1 MGNNGQLPP
10 QSQQPEQAGP
20 PGQARQPEQQ
30 GYYGWQYDQD
40 ADAGGQGRQQV
51 PPQQMPPAYPSPG
64 QQMPPAYPPPGQ
76 QSPTG
81 SPPRPYPN
89 QGQPGQQQ
97 RPPLPSRYQ
106 EPILDMGTSLG
117 YTQGMEY
124 QYFDAPQ
131 PSQALPVLRQERL
144 QQLREERLRRQQ
156 RRMPDVT
163 SVIQRKRQRQ
173 QPEAPPAPPAPPAG
187 APGWGPNAQ
196 PSMFA
201 GSPPQMP
208 PAQMSP
214 ARAMPPVEISP
225 SLARPAFSPPQ
236 APAQLS
242 PAQGL
247 EPARES
253 SQDTGM
259 IQRARIGKATMILTG
274 AFVVSRVLGLVRTS
288 MFAFVFG
295 TSSFSDAYLQ
305 AFLIP
310 DFIFNIVAGGAL
322 SSAFIPVFTN
332 YMIGKHDEKTA
343 WHIASAALNLAISI
357 MIALAGLAIIFAG
370 QLVPIYNHGVPASE
384 IVLITSLTRIMLL
397 QSIILGGG
405 VIVNSVLNAQQDFLL
420 PAIGTVLYNVGLII
434 GLLPGVVLAFHG
446 SRNDTFDVYAASWG
460 VVLGAFLQVAV
471 QIPGLVKVGMR
482 YKFTFDWRHSGVI
495 QIGRQMLPRILNA
508 GMLYFSTFVDRSLIL
523 LLVVVV
529 GADATN
535 GLITQYYQAFQL
547 VLLPLGI
554 FGMAVSTAAFPT
566 LAENVARGRFDRV
579 RGTILETL
587 RSILFMSVP
596 SSVGLIILGLPVI
609 QVLLEHGA
617 YTLADAQSTTVP
629 LGFFALGLAGLAA
642 VEILTRSFYA
652 LRDSVTPVIVSIA
665 QFLFKI
671 ALALMLIDFSVLG
684 STPDAKGALGMG
696 MLAFSTSIAALLEA
710 ATLLWLLHRRIRR
723 LEARP
728 QGLELR
734 GLAFFVGRLL
744 LASIAMAVVILLIRF
759 VLDAILVTTNEQRL
773 GFGGTL
779 IAFIKLLIEIFAGF
793 VVYMRVAHMLGIE
806 ELGPVKRVL
815 NRLKLSW
822 I

>member
-1 MGNNGQLPP
+1 MGNNGPVPSQP
-10 QSQQPEQAGP
+10 QQPQQPEQS
-20 PGQARQPEQQ
+20 GQP

-40 ADAGGQGRQQV
+40 ATPDGSAQRMNPQQV
-51 PPQQMPPAYPSPG
+51 PPVY
-64 QQMPPAYPPPGQ
+64 PPGQ
-76 QSPTG
+76 Q
-81 SPPRPYPN
+81 PPPGYPPHAYPG
-89 QGQPGQQQ
+89 QGQPGQMGAQQ

-106 EPILDMGTSLG
+106 EPVQDMGSSLG
-117 YTQGMEY
+117 YTQGMEF

-131 PSQALPVLRQERL
+131 PSQALPVLRQQRL
-144 QQLREERLRRQQ
+144 QQLREERMRRQQ
-156 RRMPDVT
+156 RRMVPDVT
-163 SVIQRKRQRQ
+163 SVIQRKGRQ
-173 QPEAPPAPPAPPAG
+173 QKSPPAAPAAPPQG
-187 APGWGPNAQ
+187 APGRGPNAQ

-201 GSPPQMP
+201 PPQMP
-208 PAQMSP
+208 PTQMSP
-214 ARAMPPVEISP
+214 AMAMPPVEVSP
-225 SLARPAFSPPQ
+225 SLARPAFSPAQ
-236 APAQLS
+236 APAPLS
-242 PAQGL
+242 PSQYAVSPDALESAQQ
-247 EPARES
+247 S

-259 IQRARIGKATMILTG
+259 IQRARIGRATMILTG
-274 AFVVSRVLGLVRTS
+274 AFVASRVLGLVRTS

-332 YMIGKHDEKTA
+332 YMIGKRDERTA
-343 WHIASAALNLAISI
+343 WHIASAALNLAISV
-357 MIALAGLAIIFAG
+357 MIGLAALAIIFAG

-384 IVLITSLTRIMLL
+384 ITLITALTRIMLL

-405 VIVNSVLNAQQDFLL
+405 VIVNSVLNAKQDFLL

-471 QIPGLVKVGMR
+471 QIPGLVKVGMK
-482 YKFTFDWRHSGVI
+482 YKLTFDWRHPGVI
-495 QIGRQMLPRILNA
+495 QIARQMLPRILNA

-523 LLVVVV
+523 LLIVVV
-529 GADATN
+529 GEQAAN
-535 GLITQYYQAFQL
+535 GLITRYYQAFQL

-617 YTLADAQSTTVP
+617 YTLKDAQSTTVP

-652 LRDSVTPVIVSIA
+652 LRDSVTPVVVSIA

-671 ALALMLIDFSVLG
+671 ALALILIDFSVLG
-684 STPDAKGALGMG
+684 TTPDAKGALGMG
-696 MLAFSTSIAALLEA
+696 MLALSTSIAALLEA
-710 ATLLWLLHRRIRR
+710 AVLLWLLHQRIRN
-723 LEARP
+723 LEEQP

-734 GLAFFVGRLL
+734 GLAFFTGRIL
-744 LASIAMAVVILLIRF
+744 LASLAMGVVILLVRF
-759 VLDAILVTTNEQRL
+759 VLDMILVTTSAQAL
-773 GFGGTL
+773 GIGGTL
-779 IAFIKLLIEIFAGF
+779 LAFIKLLIEIFAGF

>member
-1 MGNNGQLPP
+1 MGNNGQIPSQPQQPLPP
-10 QSQQPEQAGP
+10 EQPG
-20 PGQARQPEQQ
+20 QQ

-40 ADAGGQGRQQV
+40 AAPAPDG
-51 PPQQMPPAYPSPG
+51 PQMYPLQMS
-64 QQMPPAYPPPGQ
+64 PAYPPSGQ
-76 QSPTG
+76 Q
-81 SPPRPYPN
+81 PPPGYPPGYPPPAYPN
-89 QGQPGQQQ
+89 QGQPGQPGQQ
-97 RPPLPSRYQ
+97 GPQQYRPVPQRYQ
-106 EPILDMGTSLG
+106 EPIQDMGSSLS
-117 YTQGMEY
+117 YTQGMEF

-131 PSQALPVLRQERL
+131 PSQALPLLRQERL

-156 RRMPDVT
+156 RRVPDLT
-163 SVIQRKRQRQ
+163 SVIQRKGQKVPPKAPSAPLQ
-173 QPEAPPAPPAPPAG
+173 APPG
-187 APGWGPNAQ
+187 RGPNAQ
-196 PSMFA
+196 PSMYA
-201 GSPPQMP
+201 APPP
-208 PAQMSP
+208 VQMSP
-214 ARAMPPVEISP
+214 AMAIPPAEVSP
-225 SLARPAFSPPQ
+225 ARPAFPSQ
-236 APAQLS
+236 APQTQAQLS
-242 PAQGL
+242 PARSAVSPAEL
-247 EPARES
+247 ESAQAPA
-253 SQDTGM
+253 QDTGM
-259 IQRARIGKATMILTG
+259 IQRARIGRATMILTG
-274 AFVVSRVLGLVRTS
+274 AFVASRFLGLVRTS

-295 TSSFSDAYLQ
+295 TNSVSDAYLQ

-322 SSAFIPVFTN
+322 SSAFIPVFTH
-332 YMIGKHDEKTA
+332 YMIAEQDEKTA

-357 MIALAGLAIIFAG
+357 MICLAALAIIFAG
-370 QLVPIYNHGVPASE
+370 QLVPLYNHGVPASE
-384 IVLITSLTRIMLL
+384 ITLIIALTRIMLL

-405 VIVNSVLNAQQDFLL
+405 VIVNSVLNAKQDFLL

-460 VVLGAFLQVAV
+460 VVLGAVLQVAV

-482 YKFTFDWRHSGVI
+482 YKFTFNWKQPGVI
-495 QIGRQMLPRILNA
+495 QIGRQMVPRVINA

-529 GADATN
+529 GTDATN

-609 QVLLEHGA
+609 QVLLEHGE
-617 YTLADAQSTTVP
+617 YTLQDAQSTTIP
-629 LGFFALGLAGLAA
+629 LGFFAMGLAGLAA

-652 LRDSVTPVIVSIA
+652 LRDSVTPVAVSIA
-665 QFLFKI
+665 QFILKI

-684 STPDAKGALGMG
+684 STPIAKGALGMG
-696 MLAFSTSIAALLEA
+696 MLALSTSTAALLEA
-710 ATLLWLLHRRIRR
+710 GTLLWLLHQCIRN
-723 LEARP
+723 LEGRP
-728 QGLELR
+728 QGLGLR
-734 GLAFFVGRLL
+734 ELAFFIGRIL
-744 LASIAMAVVILLIRF
+744 LASLAMAVVILIIRS
-759 VLDAILVTTNEQRL
+759 VLDMILVTTSEQRL
-773 GFGGTL
+773 GFSGTL
-779 IAFIKLLIEIFAGF
+779 LAFIKLLIEIFAGF
-793 VVYMRVAHMLGIE
+793 VVYMRVARILGVE
-806 ELGPVKRVL
+806 ELGPIRRVL

>member
-1 MGNNGQLPP
+1 MGNNGQIPSQPP
-10 QSQQPEQAGP
+10 QPQQPG
-20 PGQARQPEQQ
+20 QQ

-40 ADAGGQGRQQV
+40 AAPAPGGSQIY
-51 PPQQMPPAYPSPG
+51 PPQMSPAYPPGQQPPPGYPPGYPPAYPK
-64 QQMPPAYPPPGQ
+64 
-76 QSPTG
+76 
-81 SPPRPYPN
+81 
-89 QGQPGQQQ
+89 QGQPGSQQYQ
-97 RPPLPSRYQ
+97 PIPQRYQ
-106 EPILDMGTSLG
+106 EPIQDMGSSLG
-117 YTQGMEY
+117 YTQGMEF

-131 PSQALPVLRQERL
+131 PSQALPLLRQERL

-156 RRMPDVT
+156 RRVPDLT
-163 SVIQRKRQRQ
+163 SVIQRKGQK
-173 QPEAPPAPPAPPAG
+173 APPKAPSAPLQSP
-187 APGWGPNAQ
+187 PGHGPNAQ
-196 PSMFA
+196 PSMYA
-201 GSPPQMP
+201 APPP
-208 PAQMSP
+208 VQMSP
-214 ARAMPPVEISP
+214 AMAVPPVEVSP
-225 SLARPAFSPPQ
+225 ARPAFLPPQ
-236 APAQLS
+236 APQAAAQLS
-242 PAQGL
+242 PSRYADSPAEVESAQA
-247 EPARES
+247 PA
-253 SQDTGM
+253 QDTGM
-259 IQRARIGKATMILTG
+259 IQRARISRATMILTG
-274 AFVVSRVLGLVRTS
+274 AFVASRFLGLVRTS

-295 TSSFSDAYLQ
+295 TSSVSDAYLQ

-322 SSAFIPVFTN
+322 SSAFIPVFTH
-332 YMIGKHDEKTA
+332 YMIAEQDEKTA

-357 MIALAGLAIIFAG
+357 MICLAALAIIFAG
-370 QLVPIYNHGVPASE
+370 QLVPLYNHGVPASE
-384 IVLITSLTRIMLL
+384 ITLIISLTRIMLL

-405 VIVNSVLNAQQDFLL
+405 VIVNSVLNARQDFLL

-460 VVLGAFLQVAV
+460 VVLGAGLQVAV

-482 YKFTFDWRHSGVI
+482 YKFTFDWRQPGVI
-495 QIGRQMLPRILNA
+495 QIGRQMVPRVINA

-617 YTLADAQSTTVP
+617 YTLTDAQSTTVP
-629 LGFFALGLAGLAA
+629 LGFFAIGLAGLSA

-652 LRDSVTPVIVSIA
+652 LRDSVTPVAVSIA
-665 QFLFKI
+665 QFILKI
-671 ALALMLIDFSVLG
+671 ALALMLIDFSVFG
-684 STPDAKGALGMG
+684 STPIAKGALGMG
-696 MLAFSTSIAALLEA
+696 MLALSTSTAALLEA
-710 ATLLWLLHRRIRR
+710 GTLLWLLHQRIRS
-723 LEARP
+723 LEGRP
-728 QGLELR
+728 QGLGLR
-734 GLAFFVGRLL
+734 ALAFFIGRIL
-744 LASIAMAVVILLIRF
+744 LASLAMAVVILIIRS
-759 VLDAILVTTNEQRL
+759 VLDIILVTTSEQRL
-773 GFGGTL
+773 GFSGTL
-779 IAFIKLLIEIFAGF
+779 LAFIKLLIEIFAGF
-793 VVYMRVAHMLGIE
+793 VVYMRVARVLGVE
-806 ELGPVKRVL
+806 ELGPIRRVL
-815 NRLKLSW
+815 HRLKLSW

>member
-1 MGNNGQLPP
+1 MGNDGQLP
-10 QSQQPEQAGP
+10 QQPQQ
-20 PGQARQPEQQ
+20 PGQTGQP

-40 ADAGGQGRQQV
+40 ADAAPDGPGQRMHPQQV
-51 PPQQMPPAYPSPG
+51 PPVYSPG
-64 QQMPPAYPPPGQ
+64 QQPPPVYPPG
-76 QSPTG
+76 
-81 SPPRPYPN
+81 YPAHAFPD
-89 QGQPGQQQ
+89 QGQPGQMGAQQ
-97 RPPLPSRYQ
+97 QPPLPSRYQ
-106 EPILDMGTSLG
+106 EPVQDMGSSLG
-117 YTQGMEY
+117 YTQGMEF

-131 PSQALPVLRQERL
+131 PSQALPILRQQRL
-144 QQLREERLRRQQ
+144 QQLREERMRRQQ
-156 RRMPDVT
+156 RRMVPDVT
-163 SVIQRKRQRQ
+163 SVIQRKGQ
-173 QPEAPPAPPAPPAG
+173 QQKPPPAAPTAPPQG
-187 APGWGPNAQ
+187 ALGRWPNAQ

-201 GSPPQMP
+201 PPQMP
-208 PAQMSP
+208 PAQISP
-214 ARAMPPVEISP
+214 AVTMPPVEISP
-225 SLARPAFSPPQ
+225 SLAHPAFAPTQ
-236 APAQLS
+236 APGQLS
-242 PAQGL
+242 PAEL
-247 EPARES
+247 ESAQKS

-259 IQRARIGKATMILTG
+259 IQRARIGRATMILTG
-274 AFVVSRVLGLVRTS
+274 AFVASRVLGLVRTS

-332 YMIGKHDEKTA
+332 YMVGKQDEKTA
-343 WHIASAALNLAISI
+343 WHIASAALNLAISV
-357 MIALAGLAIIFAG
+357 MIGLAALAIIFAG
-370 QLVPIYNHGVPASE
+370 QLVPVYNHGVPASE
-384 IVLITSLTRIMLL
+384 ISLIIALTRIMLL

-405 VIVNSVLNAQQDFLL
+405 VIVNSVLNAKQDFLL

-471 QIPGLVKVGMR
+471 QIPGLVKVGMQ
-482 YKFTFDWRHSGVI
+482 YKFTFDWRHPGVI
-495 QIGRQMLPRILNA
+495 QIARQMLPRILNA

-529 GADATN
+529 GVNATN
-535 GLITQYYQAFQL
+535 GLITRYYQAFQL

-617 YTLADAQSTTVP
+617 YTLMDAQSTTVP

-671 ALALMLIDFSVLG
+671 ALALILIDFSVLG

-696 MLAFSTSIAALLEA
+696 MLALSTSIAALLEA
-710 ATLLWLLHRRIRR
+710 AVLLWLLHQRIRN
-723 LEARP
+723 LEERP

-734 GLAFFVGRLL
+734 GLAFFTGRIL
-744 LASIAMAVVILLIRF
+744 LASLAMGVVILLVRF
-759 VLDAILVTTNEQRL
+759 VLDMILVTTSAQAL
-773 GFGGTL
+773 GIGGTFL
-779 IAFIKLLIEIFAGF
+779 AFIKLLIEISAGF

>member
-1 MGNNGQLPP
+1 MGNDGQIPP
-10 QSQQPEQAGP
+10 QPQQPG
-20 PGQARQPEQQ
+20 QQ

-40 ADAGGQGRQQV
+40 PAAAPDGSPQQMY
-51 PPQQMPPAYPSPG
+51 PQQMPS
-64 QQMPPAYPPPGQ
+64 AYPPSEQQPQPGYPPNAYERPAPTGQ
-76 QSPTG
+76 Q
-81 SPPRPYPN
+81 
-89 QGQPGQQQ
+89 GQQQ
-97 RPPLPSRYQ
+97 PPPLPSRYQ
-106 EPILDMGTSLG
+106 EPVQDMGSSLG
-117 YTQGMEY
+117 YTQGMEF

-131 PSQALPVLRQERL
+131 PSQAMPVLRQERL

-156 RRMPDVT
+156 RRMIPDVT
-163 SVIQRKRQRQ
+163 SVIQRKGQ
-173 QPEAPPAPPAPPAG
+173 QQKGPPAVPSAPPQG
-187 APGWGPNAQ
+187 TPGWGPNGQ
-196 PSMFA
+196 PSMLT
-201 GSPPQMP
+201 GSP

-214 ARAMPPVEISP
+214 AIAIPPTEISP
-225 SLARPAFSPPQ
+225 SPARPVFMPPQVPQ
-236 APAQLS
+236 APAQFSPSQRAINPAELQ
-242 PAQGL
+242 PAQ
-247 EPARES
+247 EAA
-253 SQDTGM
+253 QDTGM
-259 IQRARIGKATMILTG
+259 IQRARIGRATMILTG
-274 AFVVSRVLGLVRTS
+274 AFVASRFLGLARTS

-295 TSSFSDAYLQ
+295 TSSVSDAYLQ

-310 DFIFNIVAGGAL
+310 DFIFNIIAGGAL
-322 SSAFIPVFTN
+322 SSAFIPVFTH
-332 YMIGKHDEKTA
+332 YMVGKQDEKTA
-343 WHIASAALNLAISI
+343 WHIASAALNLAISV
-357 MIALAGLAIIFAG
+357 MIGLAALAIIFAG
-370 QLVPIYNHGVPASE
+370 QLVPLYNHGVPASE
-384 IVLITSLTRIMLL
+384 ITLITSLTRIMLL

-405 VIVNSVLNAQQDFLL
+405 VIVNSVLNAKQDFLL

-446 SRNDTFDVYAASWG
+446 SRNDSFDVYAATWG
-460 VVLGAFLQVAV
+460 VVLGAALQVAV
-471 QIPGLVKVGMR
+471 QIPGLFKVRMH
-482 YKFTFDWRHSGVI
+482 YSFTFDWKHPGVI
-495 QIGRQMLPRILNA
+495 QIGRQMVPRIINA

-529 GADATN
+529 GVDATN

-629 LGFFALGLAGLAA
+629 LAFFALGLAGLSA

-652 LRDSVTPVIVSIA
+652 LRDSVTPVIVSVS

-671 ALALMLIDFSVLG
+671 ALALMLIDLSVLG
-684 STPDAKGALGMG
+684 STPQGKGALGMG

-710 ATLLWLLHRRIRR
+710 AALLWLLHQKIRN
-723 LEARP
+723 LEQRP

-734 GLAFFVGRLL
+734 TLGLFIGRIL
-744 LASIAMAVVILLIRF
+744 LASLAMAVVILIARLL
-759 VLDAILVTTNEQRL
+759 LDRVLVTTDAQRL

-779 IAFIKLLIEIFAGF
+779 LAFIKLLIEIFAGF
-793 VVYMRVAHMLGIE
+793 VVYMRVARMLGIE

-815 NRLKLSW
+815 DRLKLSW